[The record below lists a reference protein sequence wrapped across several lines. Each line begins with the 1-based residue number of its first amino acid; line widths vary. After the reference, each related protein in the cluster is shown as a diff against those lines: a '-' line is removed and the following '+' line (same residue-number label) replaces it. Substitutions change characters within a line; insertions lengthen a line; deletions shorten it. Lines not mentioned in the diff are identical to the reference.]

1 MMDRVLLYDTIVAFV
16 AFASIRYAL
25 PNYILGKEMTLFTGF
40 VLSLCYALCAFV
52 RAYAKRFLK
61 E

>member
-1 MMDRVLLYDTIVAFV
+1 MNHLLYDTIVAFV
-16 AFASIRYAL
+16 AFASIRYTL

-52 RAYAKRFLK
+52 RAYAKRYNTSF
-61 E
+61 